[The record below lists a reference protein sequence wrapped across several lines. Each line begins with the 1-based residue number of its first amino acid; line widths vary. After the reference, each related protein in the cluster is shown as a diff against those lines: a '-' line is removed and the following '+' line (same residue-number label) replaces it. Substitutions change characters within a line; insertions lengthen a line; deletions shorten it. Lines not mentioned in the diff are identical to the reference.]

1 MIKRDICLAIA
12 LVCSLSQARA
22 ATTAVDSSG
31 DKNLWGS
38 DKNTCKELPPASS
51 TRLGLIRQ
59 MLTAGKPHAAIAY
72 LDAAH
77 LDVPQAALLRA
88 DGLRQ
93 TGREEEAD
101 RIYRKLL
108 SSCVGGYAY
117 QGLGLSASN
126 AGKWRDAVAHLKA
139 ASAALPV
146 DAAVRNDYGY
156 ALMLTG
162 DHQTALHEFLTAIE
176 LAPNQRR
183 AAHNLLLLLSR
194 TGEDDKAA
202 AFAEKVGI
210 SAEELAGIRQM
221 AARQVSATPQADGLA
236 TGMIGPAPDGGVANG
251 ETNNPNETG
260 ANDET
265 ENKLA
270 GGVVAAD
277 RHDSVR

>member
-1 MIKRDICLAIA
+1 MVKRYLCLVITLA
-12 LVCSLSQARA
+12 CSLGQSWA
-22 ATTAVDSSG
+22 ATPAADAADG
-31 DKNLWGS
+31 KNLWGNE
-38 DKNTCKELPPASS
+38 KNSCKELPPASS

-72 LDAAH
+72 LDAAR
-77 LDVPQAALLRA
+77 LDVPQAELLRA

-108 SSCVGGYAY
+108 SSCVSGYAY

-126 AGKWRDAVAHLKA
+126 AGKWRDAVGHLKA

-146 DAAVRNDYGY
+146 DASVRNDYGY
-156 ALMLTG
+156 ALIQTG
-162 DHQTALHEFLTAIE
+162 DHQAALHEFLTAIE

-194 TGEDDKAA
+194 AGEDDKAA

-221 AARQVSATPQADGLA
+221 AARQLSATPQADSPA
-236 TGMIGPAPDGGVANG
+236 TGMIGHVPDSDAAQD
-251 ETNNPNETG
+251 ETNNRNETG

-265 ENKLA
+265 ENRLA

-277 RHDSVR
+277 RHDGAR

>member
-1 MIKRDICLAIA
+1 MMKRDTCLAILLA
-12 LVCSLSQARA
+12 CSLGQAWA
-22 ATTAVDSSG
+22 ATTAADATDG
-31 DKNLWGS
+31 KNLWGNE
-38 DKNTCKELPPASS
+38 KNSCKELPPASS

-72 LDAAH
+72 LDAAR
-77 LDVPQAALLRA
+77 LDVPQAELLRA

-93 TGREEEAD
+93 TGRTDEAD

-108 SSCVGGYAY
+108 KSCVAGYAY

-126 AGKWRDAVAHLKA
+126 AGKWRDAVVHLQA
-139 ASAALPV
+139 ASAALPI
-146 DAAVRNDYGY
+146 DASVRNDYGY
-156 ALMLTG
+156 ALMLAG
-162 DHQTALHEFLTAIE
+162 DPPAALHEFLTAIE

-183 AAHNLLLLLSR
+183 AVHNLLLLLSR

-210 SAEELAGIRQM
+210 SPEELAGIRQM
-221 AARQVSATPQADGLA
+221 AARQLSAAPQADSPA
-236 TGMIGPAPDGGVANG
+236 TGMIGPVPESQATDEISNR
-251 ETNNPNETG
+251 NETG

-265 ENKLA
+265 ENRLA

-277 RHDSVR
+277 RHDGAR